1 MEKENKQYKVLF
13 IPIGVIADIP
23 SGGKVRADAADF
35 HIDLEFLE
43 RVKERDAYRIEIV
56 TDEDKKL
63 VPMYEAVFAFV
74 FNYLKAAVL
83 TGTLD
88 NVKKDIGRFP
98 KLCGG
103 RWDWACVGDSDMALK
118 LGVSYLEKESV

>member
-23 SGGKVRADAADF
+23 SGGKVRANAADF

-43 RVKERDAYRIEIV
+43 RVKDRDVYRIEIV
-56 TDEDKKL
+56 TDDDDKF
-63 VPMYEAVFAFV
+63 VPMCEAVFAFV
-74 FNYLKAAVL
+74 FNYLKVAVQV
-83 TGTLD
+83 GTLD
-88 NVKKDIGRFP
+88 NVKKDIERFP

-118 LGVSYLEKESV
+118 LGVSYLAKESV